1 MIDLGRTNR
10 GRAGVDLEIL
20 LRTRLLIQGNSGAGK
35 SWLIRRL
42 AEQLF
47 SHVPV
52 LIVDPEGE
60 FATLRERFG
69 YVLVGK
75 GGETPADVRS
85 AELVA
90 HKLQELSASAV
101 CDLYEMRPL
110 DRHRWVKLFLEGLID
125 APKKSWHP
133 TVVIVDEAHLFC
145 PEKGT
150 GESDAYES
158 MIDIAT
164 RGRKR
169 GICAVFAT
177 QRLGKLRKDAAAE
190 LLNVLIGSTFI
201 DIDRDRAADILGI
214 TRADRMA
221 FFNEIRLL
229 EPGNF
234 WGLGRAIGTERHL
247 IKIGPVQTSHPEAGS
262 AKHSAAPPPPPE
274 RIKALL
280 PKLKDL
286 PQQAEE
292 KAKTEAELRQ
302 AIRELKAQLAQQ
314 PVAKVATR
322 EVPILKDAQI
332 SRLEKLVGRLE
343 AADHAAQTAG
353 WARGEEVRAA
363 AKELAAL
370 AKIQPAPAAYTAA
383 RGAAPSLSGMSPETA
398 IRRGRGAP
406 EIRTA
411 LAPPPSDL
419 PKGELA
425 CLTAIAQHP
434 SVTRAQLTVLTGY
447 KRSTRDAYIQRLNE
461 RKLLSFANDRV
472 LALPA
477 AYDALGHNFQ
487 RLPEGAEL
495 QEYWLRRLP
504 QGESEILDLLLQAY
518 PKAVERERISE
529 HTNYKRSTRDAY
541 IQRLSAREL
550 VTTERD
556 GVRAAEHLF

>member
-1 MIDLGRTNR
+1 MIDLGRTAR
-10 GRAGVDLEIL
+10 GRAELDLEIL

-90 HKLQELSASAV
+90 HKLQELRASAV

-125 APKKSWHP
+125 APKKYWHP

-150 GESDAYES
+150 GESEAYES

-214 TRADRMA
+214 TRTDRAA

-234 WGLGRAIGTERHL
+234 WGLGRAIATERRL
-247 IKIGPVQTSHPEAGS
+247 IHIGPVQTSHPEAGS
-262 AKHSAAPPPPPE
+262 TKQSAAPPPTPE
-274 RIKALL
+274 KLKALL

-292 KAKTEAELRQ
+292 KAKTEAELRGEV
-302 AIRELKAQLAQQ
+302 RSLKAQLAQR
-314 PVAKVATR
+314 PVAAVATR
-322 EVPILKDAQI
+322 EVPILKDAQVKRI
-332 SRLEKLVGRLE
+332 E
-343 AADHAAQTAG
+343 ATVCKAEQLNERTLKALT
-353 WARGEEVRAA
+353 EVMAA
-363 AKELAAL
+363 AHDVFRAVKAA
-370 AKIQPAPAAYTAA
+370 PAPLNQKSPLRHDDNRDLVRSVMSKSRMAE
-383 RGAAPSLSGMSPETA
+383 RDSL
-398 IRRGRGAP
+398 
-406 EIRTA
+406 
-411 LAPPPSDL
+411 DL

-425 CLTAIAQHP
+425 CLKAIAQHADTG
-434 SVTRAQLTVLTGY
+434 VTRPQLTVLTTY

-461 RKLLSFANDRV
+461 RKLLIFNGERIA
-472 LALPA
+472 AAPA
-477 AYDALGHNFQ
+477 GYEALGNNFEP
-487 RLPEGAEL
+487 LPTGAEL
-495 QEYWLRRLP
+495 QQYWLRKLP
-504 QGESEILDLLLQAY
+504 QGESEILDMLLQAY
-518 PKAVERERISE
+518 PKSVERERISE

>member
-1 MIDLGRTNR
+1 VKIDLGRTSR
-10 GRAGVDLEIL
+10 GRAEIDLEIL

-90 HKLQELSASAV
+90 HKLQELRASAV

-150 GESDAYES
+150 GESEAYES

-234 WGLGRAIGTERHL
+234 WALGRAIGTERRL
-247 IKIGPVQTSHPEAGS
+247 VKIGPVQTSHPEAGS
-262 AKHSAAPPPPPE
+262 TKQSAAPPPTPE
-274 RIKALL
+274 RVKSLL

-302 AIRELKAQLAQQ
+302 EIRGLKAQLAQR
-314 PVAKVATR
+314 PAGTETVR
-322 EVPILKDAQI
+322 EVPMLKEGQVKHLD
-332 SRLEKLVGRLE
+332 LLVGRLE
-343 AADHAAQTAG
+343 AIEQRSAD
-353 WARGEEVRAA
+353 
-363 AKELAAL
+363 
-370 AKIQPAPAAYTAA
+370 AYTARA
-383 RGAAPSLSGMSPETA
+383 KDILEAAA
-398 IRRGRGAP
+398 
-406 EIRTA
+406 EIRAVVKAKQLTP
-411 LAPPPSDL
+411 APRIEPVVPRVAPRTHEHVFGGSQPPSSGPPSDL

-461 RKLLSFANDRV
+461 RHLLSFANDRI
-472 LALPA
+472 LAMPA

-495 QEYWLRRLP
+495 QQYWLRRLP
-504 QGESEILDLLLQAY
+504 QGESEILDMLLQAY

>member
-1 MIDLGRTNR
+1 MRIDLGRTPR
-10 GRAGVDLEIL
+10 GRAEADLEIL

-47 SHVPV
+47 SHIPV

-90 HKLQELSASAV
+90 HKLQELHASAV

-110 DRHRWVKLFLEGLID
+110 DRHRWVKLFLDGLID

-150 GESDAYES
+150 GESEAYES

-214 TRADRMA
+214 TRTDRAA

-234 WGLGRAIGTERHL
+234 WGLGRAIGTERRL
-247 IKIGPVQTSHPEAGS
+247 IHIGPVQTSHPEAGS
-262 AKHSAAPPPPPE
+262 SKQSAAPPPTPE
-274 RIKALL
+274 RIKSLL

-302 AIRELKAQLAQQ
+302 EIRALKGQLAQR
-314 PVAKVATR
+314 PVAEVATR
-322 EVPILKDAQI
+322 EVPMLKEGQI
-332 SRLEKLVGRLE
+332 KHLEILVGRLE
-343 AADHAAQTAG
+343 AVESRSAD
-353 WARGEEVRAA
+353 
-363 AKELAAL
+363 
-370 AKIQPAPAAYTAA
+370 AYTARA
-383 RGAAPSLSGMSPETA
+383 KDILEAAAEIRAVVKTKQPSAPEP
-398 IRRGRGAP
+398 IRRTGNITFSTVLSP
-406 EIRTA
+406 NT
-411 LAPPPSDL
+411 PPPDL

-425 CLTAIAQHP
+425 CLTAIAQTP
-434 SVTRAQLTVLTGY
+434 NGVTRPQLTVLTTY

-461 RKLLSFANDRV
+461 RKLLIFSGDRISASPDGYTV
-472 LALPA
+472 
-477 AYDALGHNFQ
+477 LGHNFKM
-487 RLPEGAEL
+487 LPVGEEL
-495 QEYWLRRLP
+495 QRYWLQKLP
-504 QGESEILDLLLQAY
+504 SGEAEILTYLIEVF
-518 PKAVERERISE
+518 PKTVDRDAIGERTE
-529 HTNYKRSTRDAY
+529 YKRSTRDAY
-541 IQRLSAREL
+541 IQRLSTREL
-550 VTTERD
+550 VVTERD
-556 GVRAAEHLF
+556 GVRAAGYLFEGEY

>member
-1 MIDLGRTNR
+1 VIDLGRTPR
-10 GRAGVDLEIL
+10 GRVGLDLETL

-52 LIVDPEGE
+52 LILDPEGE
-60 FATLRERFG
+60 FATLREKFG

-90 HKLQELSASAV
+90 HKLQELRASAV

-110 DRHRWVKLFLEGLID
+110 DRHRWVKLFLDGLID

-150 GESDAYES
+150 GESEAYEA

-169 GICAVFAT
+169 GICAIFAT

-234 WGLGRAIGTERHL
+234 WALGRAIATERVL
-247 IKIGPVQTSHPEAGS
+247 IKIGSVQTSHPEAGS
-262 AKHSAAPPPPPE
+262 AKHSAEPPPTPE
-274 RIKALL
+274 KIKALL

-292 KAKTEAELRQ
+292 KAKTEVELRGE
-302 AIRELKAQLAQQ
+302 IRSLKAQLAQR
-314 PVAKVATR
+314 PVAEVATR
-322 EVPILKDAQI
+322 EVPILKDAQVKRI
-332 SRLEKLVGRLE
+332 E
-343 AADHAAQTAG
+343 ATVCKAEQLNERMLKALT
-353 WARGEEVRAA
+353 EVIAA
-363 AKELAAL
+363 AHDVF
-370 AKIQPAPAAYTAA
+370 
-383 RGAAPSLSGMSPETA
+383 RA
-398 IRRGRGAP
+398 IKTVPPPVSAP
-406 EIRTA
+406 ERFFPRSLARIAQEQAKVKSVAASNGRTE
-411 LAPPPSDL
+411 L

-425 CLTAIAQHP
+425 CLTAIAQHH
-434 SVTRAQLTVLTGY
+434 STGGVTRSQLTVLTTY
-447 KRSTRDAYIQRLNE
+447 KRSTRDAYIQRLNDKKFLVFSGE
-461 RKLLSFANDRV
+461 RVVASAEGFI
-472 LALPA
+472 
-477 AYDALGHNFQ
+477 ALGNNFQ
-487 RLPEGAEL
+487 ELPTGAEL
-495 QEYWLRRLP
+495 QQYWLRKLP
-504 QGESEILDLLLQAY
+504 QGESEILDMLLQAY
-518 PKAVERERISE
+518 PKAVDRERIGE